1 MSALLLKLGECER
14 QGNHR
19 TWWDT
24 GVLDLL
30 DVSEERDVRAYEMGR
45 LKSDDSNLKEGIGFK
60 MESLKTFGY
69 KYQPD
74 TLGFTVKTRSR
85 QTPAMTLWGL
95 QRLLLIFSGLFPS
108 HPQKNQLQHPLWD
121 FKTTARCP
129 RCCWSSQEMRRC
141 VEPPPMMGTGVLCV
155 RFHQPGVSE
164 NELTHD
170 KCGSLYLRIQSSKME
185 LNSRWKS

>member
-1 MSALLLKLGECER
+1 M
-14 QGNHR
+14 
-19 TWWDT
+19 
-24 GVLDLL
+24 
-30 DVSEERDVRAYEMGR
+30 SEERDVRAYEMGR

-108 HPQKNQLQHPLWD
+108 HPQKINYSIRCEISKPQQDVRAAAEVFQNHRFQNHSKMSALLLKLAGD
-121 FKTTARCP
+121 AKVRGTTTHDGYRCSL
-129 RCCWSSQEMRRC
+129 RTISS
-141 VEPPPMMGTGVLCV
+141 TWCV
-155 RFHQPGVSE
+155 R
-164 NELTHD
+164 
-170 KCGSLYLRIQSSKME
+170 K
-185 LNSRWKS
+185 

>member
-60 MESLKTFGY
+60 MESLKYRADTFGF

-108 HPQKNQLQHPLWD
+108 HPQKINYSIRYNMLSFLPS
-121 FKTTARCP
+121 RSG
-129 RCCWSSQEMRRC
+129 RGSGI
-141 VEPPPMMGTGVLCV
+141 PPGEG
-155 RFHQPGVSE
+155 F
-164 NELTHD
+164 
-170 KCGSLYLRIQSSKME
+170 LYY
-185 LNSRWKS
+185 